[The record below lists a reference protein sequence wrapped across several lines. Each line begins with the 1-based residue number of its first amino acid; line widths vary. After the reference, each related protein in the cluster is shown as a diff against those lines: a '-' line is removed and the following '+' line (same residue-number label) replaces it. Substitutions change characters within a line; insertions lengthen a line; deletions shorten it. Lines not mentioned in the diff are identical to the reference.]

1 MADSSLKRQLKVITI
16 PVFIE
21 IALVM
26 LLGAV
31 DTVMLSRYSDN
42 SVAAVGLD
50 NQLISLVFLV
60 YQFFSMGAAILCAQ
74 YIGAGL
80 RKQLIQVVGIALV
93 VNLLLG
99 LTVSALLYFFAEELL
114 VLMGLRPELMGDGV
128 IYLRL
133 TGALSFFQALSLT
146 FSASLR
152 SADKVVWPMAVTGL
166 VNVLNIVG
174 NYALIFG
181 HWGFPQLGVE
191 GAAISTSVC
200 RAVSMLILAI
210 VHFRVHIPSFP
221 LHYFRPMP
229 WHELKNLMK
238 IGIPAMSENIS
249 YSLSQVVITYFINQ
263 ISNEALAARTYCA
276 NMIMFVYLFCI
287 SITQGGDI
295 LVGHL
300 VGQWRHQA
308 AYVLGNYFF
317 RWSLIITLTG
327 SVLLAIAGPS
337 ILDAFTDNEEI
348 IRMGVYG
355 RYGLSLRGGC
365 DFPMECCCGT
375 ELFHRYSAGLWSGG
389 YVGRFCPRREYPWCD
404 TDATLAFRKVA
415 YKGVRKKRVQRANSL
430 NLFLRKVRDSNPR
443 YPKGV
448 YRISSPARSIT
459 LPTFR
464 LTINVFL
471 EIGCKVNTFF

>member
-1 MADSSLKRQLKVITI
+1 MPDHSLKRQLKVLTI

-21 IALVM
+21 MALVM

-80 RKQLIQVVGIALV
+80 RKRLVQVVGMALV
-93 VNLLLG
+93 INLMLG
-99 LTVSALLYFFAEELL
+99 LTVSTLLFFYAEQLL
-114 VLMGLRPELMGDGV
+114 HLMGLRPELMDDGLV
-128 IYLRL
+128 YLRL

-152 SADKVVWPMAVTGL
+152 SADKVVYPMVVTGI
-166 VNVLNIVG
+166 VNVLNILG

-181 HWGFPQLGVE
+181 HWGCPQLGVE
-191 GAAISTSVC
+191 GAAIATASSRGV
-200 RAVSMLILAI
+200 AMLLLAAI
-210 VHFRVHIPSFP
+210 HFKVHIPRFP
-221 LHYFRPMP
+221 LRYFRPMP
-229 WHELKNLMK
+229 WSEIKNLLY

-263 ISNEALAARTYCA
+263 ISNEALATRTYCY
-276 NMIMFVYLFCI
+276 NIIMFVYLFCV

-300 VGQWRHQA
+300 VGQRRHQA

-317 RWSLIITLTG
+317 RWAMIITLTG
-327 SVLLAIAGPS
+327 SLLLAIFGRN
-337 ILDAFTDNEEI
+337 ILSALTDNPEI
-348 IRMGVYG
+348 ITMGMWVFVV
-355 RYGLSLRGGC
+355 
-365 DFPMECCCGT
+365 D
-375 ELFHRYSAGLWSGG
+375 W
-389 YVGRFCPRREYPWCD
+389 
-404 TDATLAFRKVA
+404 
-415 YKGVRKKRVQRANSL
+415 
-430 NLFLRKVRDSNPR
+430 
-443 YPKGV
+443 
-448 YRISSPARSIT
+448 
-459 LPTFR
+459 
-464 LTINVFL
+464 FL
-471 EIGCKVNTFF
+471 EIGRTSNIFAGSTLRATGDTIYPFVVGIIFQWSVAVGLSYVIGIPLGYGLVGMWIGFALDENIRGVILMRRWRSGKWKTKGFT

>member
-1 MADSSLKRQLKVITI
+1 MPEQSLKRQLRVLTI

-21 IALVM
+21 MALVM

-31 DTVMLSRYSDN
+31 DTIMLSRYSDN

-80 RKQLIQVVGIALV
+80 RKRLVQVVGMALM
-93 VNLLLG
+93 VNLMLG
-99 LTVSALLYFFAEELL
+99 VTVSVLLFFYAEQLL
-114 VLMGLRPELMGDGV
+114 QLMGLRPELMGDGLV
-128 IYLRL
+128 YLRL

-152 SADKVVWPMAVTGL
+152 SADKVVYPMVVTGI

-181 HWGFPQLGVE
+181 HWGCPQLGVE
-191 GAAISTSVC
+191 GAAIATATS
-200 RAVSMLILAI
+200 RAIAMVLLAAI
-210 VHFRVHIPSFP
+210 HFRVHIPRFP
-221 LHYFRPMP
+221 LRYFRPIP
-229 WHELKNLMK
+229 WQELRNLLY

-249 YSLSQVVITYFINQ
+249 YCLSQVVITYFINQ
-263 ISNEALAARTYCA
+263 ISNEALATRTYCH

-300 VGQWRHQA
+300 VGQQRHQA

-317 RWSLIITLTG
+317 RWSMIITLTG
-327 SVLLAIAGPS
+327 SALLALSGKS
-337 ILDAFTDNEEI
+337 ILCAFTDNQEI
-348 IRMGVYG
+348 ITMGVWV
-355 RYGLSLRGGC
+355 LVI
-365 DFPMECCCGT
+365 D
-375 ELFHRYSAGLWSGG
+375 W
-389 YVGRFCPRREYPWCD
+389 
-404 TDATLAFRKVA
+404 
-415 YKGVRKKRVQRANSL
+415 
-430 NLFLRKVRDSNPR
+430 
-443 YPKGV
+443 
-448 YRISSPARSIT
+448 
-459 LPTFR
+459 
-464 LTINVFL
+464 FL
-471 EIGCKVNTFF
+471 EIGRTSNIFAVGTLRATGDAIYPVIIAIIFNWSIAVGLSYIIGIPLGFGLVGMWVGFALDENIRGIILVRRWRSGKWRGKGFVKARSV

>member
-1 MADSSLKRQLKVITI
+1 MSDSSLKQQLKVITI

-50 NQLISLVFLV
+50 NQLMSLVFLV

-74 YIGAGL
+74 YIGAGKHKRL
-80 RKQLIQVVGIALV
+80 VQVVGMALV

-99 LTVSALLYFFAEELL
+99 LTVSALLFLFAENLL
-114 VLMGLRPELMGDGV
+114 HLMGLRPELMGDGV
-128 IYLRL
+128 VYLRL

-152 SADKVVWPMAVTGL
+152 SADKVVWPMAVTGI
-166 VNVLNIVG
+166 VNVLNILG

-181 HWGFPQLGVE
+181 HWGCPQLGVE
-191 GAAISTSVC
+191 GAAIATAAS
-200 RAVSMLILAI
+200 RAVSMILLAI
-210 VHFRVHIPSFP
+210 VHFRVHIRRFP
-221 LHYFRPMP
+221 LSYFRPMP
-229 WHELKNLMK
+229 WQELRNLLK

-249 YSLSQVVITYFINQ
+249 YSLSQVVITY
-263 ISNEALAARTYCA
+263 ATRTYCY
-276 NMIMFVYLFCI
+276 NMIMFVYLFCV

-317 RWSLIITLTG
+317 RWAMIITLTG
-327 SVLLAIAGPS
+327 SILLALAGPG
-337 ILDAFTDNEEI
+337 ILSAFTDNEEI
-348 IRMGVYG
+348 IQMGIWV
-355 RYGLSLRGGC
+355 LVV
-365 DFPMECCCGT
+365 D
-375 ELFHRYSAGLWSGG
+375 
-389 YVGRFCPRREYPWCD
+389 
-404 TDATLAFRKVA
+404 
-415 YKGVRKKRVQRANSL
+415 
-430 NLFLRKVRDSNPR
+430 
-443 YPKGV
+443 
-448 YRISSPARSIT
+448 
-459 LPTFR
+459 
-464 LTINVFL
+464 VFL
-471 EIGCKVNTFF
+471 EIGRTSNIFAGSTLRATGDTVYPFVVGVIFQWSIAVGLSYVIGIPLGYGLVGMWVGFALDENIRGVILLRRWRSGKWRSKGFV

>member
-1 MADSSLKRQLKVITI
+1 MANTSLKRQLKVITI

-21 IALVM
+21 LALVM

-50 NQLISLVFLV
+50 NQLMSLIFLV

-74 YIGAGL
+74 YIGAGM
-80 RKQLIQVVGIALV
+80 RKRLVQVVGMALV

-99 LTVSALLYFFAEELL
+99 MAVSALLFFYAEHLL
-114 VLMGLRPELMGDGV
+114 ILMGLRPELMGDGLV
-128 IYLRL
+128 YLKL

-152 SADKVVWPMAVTGL
+152 SADKVVWPMAVTGI
-166 VNVLNIVG
+166 VNVLNILG
-174 NYALIFG
+174 NYVLIFG

-191 GAAISTSVC
+191 GAAIATAAS
-200 RAVSMLILAI
+200 RAVSMVLLAI
-210 VHFRVHIPSFP
+210 VHFRVHIPRFP
-221 LHYFRPMP
+221 LSYFRPIP
-229 WHELKNLMK
+229 WKELRNLLK

-276 NMIMFVYLFCI
+276 NMIMFVYLFCL

-317 RWSLIITLTG
+317 RWALIITLTG
-327 SVLLAIAGPS
+327 SVMLALAGPTLLS
-337 ILDAFTDNEEI
+337 AFTDNEEI
-348 IRMGVYG
+348 IQMGIWV
-355 RYGLSLRGGC
+355 LVV
-365 DFPMECCCGT
+365 D
-375 ELFHRYSAGLWSGG
+375 
-389 YVGRFCPRREYPWCD
+389 
-404 TDATLAFRKVA
+404 
-415 YKGVRKKRVQRANSL
+415 
-430 NLFLRKVRDSNPR
+430 
-443 YPKGV
+443 
-448 YRISSPARSIT
+448 
-459 LPTFR
+459 
-464 LTINVFL
+464 VFL
-471 EIGCKVNTFF
+471 EAGRTSNIFAGSTLRATGDIVYPFVVGIIFQWSIAVGLSYVIGIPLGYGLVGMWIGFALDESIRGVILVRRWQSGKWRTKSFVNKD

>member
-1 MADSSLKRQLKVITI
+1 MANETGNPNLKRQLKMLTV

-31 DTVMLSRYSDN
+31 DTIMLSRYSDN

-50 NQLISLVFLV
+50 NQLITLVFLV

-80 RKQLIQVVGIALV
+80 RKRLVQVVGMALV
-93 VNLLLG
+93 INLMLG
-99 LTVSALLYFFAEELL
+99 LTVSALLFFFAGQLL
-114 VLMGLRPELMGDGV
+114 QLMGLRPELMGDGLT
-128 IYLRL
+128 YLRL

-152 SADKVVWPMAVTGL
+152 SADKVVYPMAVTAT

-191 GAAISTSVC
+191 GAAISTATC
-200 RAVSMLILAI
+200 RAVSMILLTLI
-210 VHFRVHIPSFP
+210 HFMVHIPRFP
-221 LHYFRPMP
+221 LSYFRPIP
-229 WHELKNLMK
+229 WQELRNLMY

-263 ISNEALAARTYCA
+263 ISNEALATRTYCY
-276 NMIMFVYLFCI
+276 NMIMFVYLFCV

-300 VGQWRHQA
+300 VGQRRHQA

-317 RWSLIITLTG
+317 RWAMMITLIG
-327 SVLLAIAGPS
+327 SAILAIAGKS
-337 ILDAFTDNEEI
+337 ILSAFTDNQEI
-348 IRMGVYG
+348 IAMGVWV
-355 RYGLSLRGGC
+355 LVV
-365 DFPMECCCGT
+365 D
-375 ELFHRYSAGLWSGG
+375 W
-389 YVGRFCPRREYPWCD
+389 
-404 TDATLAFRKVA
+404 
-415 YKGVRKKRVQRANSL
+415 
-430 NLFLRKVRDSNPR
+430 
-443 YPKGV
+443 
-448 YRISSPARSIT
+448 
-459 LPTFR
+459 
-464 LTINVFL
+464 FL
-471 EIGCKVNTFF
+471 EIGRTSNIFAGSTLRATGDIVYPFVVGIIFQWSIAVGLSYVIGIPLGYGLVGMWIGFALDENIRGVILMRRWRSGKWRTKGFVKDKRL